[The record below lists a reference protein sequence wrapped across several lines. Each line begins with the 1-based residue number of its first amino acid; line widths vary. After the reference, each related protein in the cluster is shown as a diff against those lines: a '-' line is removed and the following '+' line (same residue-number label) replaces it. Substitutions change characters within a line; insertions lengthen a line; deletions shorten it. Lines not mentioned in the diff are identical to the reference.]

1 MTFFDFPMLIAQNS
15 GFNTEQ
21 FDSSPPSAAAG
32 GVILFLILIYIAL
45 VVLVVAG
52 QWKMFT
58 KAGKP
63 GWACLVPIYNIIVWV
78 EMAGRPIWWFLLL
91 FVPLVNFV
99 ISIILLIDITNKFG
113 RGGGTIVGLLFL
125 PFVFIPILGFGSAQY
140 NADA

>member
-15 GFNTEQ
+15 GFNTDQ

-32 GVILFLILIYIAL
+32 GVLLFLFLFYIAL

-91 FVPLVNFV
+91 FVPLVNIV

-113 RGGGTIVGLLFL
+113 RGGGTIVGLIFL
-125 PFVFIPILGFGSAQY
+125 PFVFVPILGFGSAQY